1 MTLSKSINPCS
12 VTNTF
17 STRILRKAAWSPNI
31 AGLILLSLALM
42 MQLNAF
48 SQQSEFSP
56 YSRFG
61 FGLINQ
67 MNTPV
72 ATGLAGMETAMA
84 NAYQFNPGNP
94 ASATFLT
101 QTTLQGSGMMS
112 NLSMRQGEDNE
123 ASASFGSAGPMG
135 IVVKRKNGKNALIL
149 GASSYSN
156 SGYAITRNNDI
167 EGIGVVQERYN
178 GEGGLSNANLG
189 WARVFRSSRMVA
201 AGDSDSIRVS
211 NRSLHMG
218 IQTQY
223 LFGQVRRSSTMDII
237 DPTFLD
243 HRANFTAQHRS
254 ISTDIGLILDQLIRV
269 RYNKNRDF
277 ENSLAL
283 RIGGVFTPEAKLN
296 SDITRLD
303 ETTQTLGGI
312 AVNLDT
318 TAYSSLTAFAGR
330 MPRSSNAGMSLHY
343 DRADGMRWSAG
354 IEYSTTAWSE
364 VADQMSE
371 ELLSDGVKW
380 DNAEALRL
388 GFQFNLGRSEQRH
401 PTWGKASYR
410 FGLATGNQPF
420 SIDEAPIAYQ
430 TASAGATIP
439 LVGSRSLSRIH
450 FGMEFGTRSTENSNY
465 EERIY
470 RFNLGVSL
478 MPFFKNNWLVPRLYD

>member
-12 VTNTF
+12 VTNTC
-17 STRILRKAAWSPNI
+17 STRTMRKAAWTPNI
-31 AGLILLSLALM
+31 AGLMLLSLALV

-112 NLSMRQGEDNE
+112 NLSMRQGDDNE
-123 ASASFGSAGPMG
+123 AGATFGSAGPMG

-178 GEGGLSNANLG
+178 GEGGLSNANVG

-283 RIGGVFTPEAKLN
+283 RIGGVFTPEAKLS
-296 SDITRLD
+296 SDISRLD

-318 TAYSSLTAFAGR
+318 TYFSSLTAFAGR
-330 MPRSSNAGMSLHY
+330 MPRSSNAGISLHY

-364 VADQMSE
+364 VADEMSE
-371 ELLSDGVKW
+371 ELLSDGVNW

-420 SIDEAPIAYQ
+420 SIEEAPIAYQ

-450 FGMEFGTRSTENSNY
+450 FGMEFGTRSAENSNY

>member
-12 VTNTF
+12 VTNTC
-17 STRILRKAAWSPNI
+17 STRTMRKAAWTPNI
-31 AGLILLSLALM
+31 AGLMLLSLALV

-112 NLSMRQGEDNE
+112 NLSMRQGDDNE
-123 ASASFGSAGPMG
+123 AGATFGSAGPMG

-178 GEGGLSNANLG
+178 GEGGLSNANVG

-283 RIGGVFTPEAKLN
+283 RIGGVFTPEAKLS

-312 AVNLDT
+312 AVNIT
-318 TAYSSLTAFAGR
+318 TAFSSLTGFAGR
-330 MPRSSNAGMSLHY
+330 MPRSSNAGISLHY

-364 VADQMSE
+364 VPDEMSE
-371 ELLSDGVKW
+371 ELLSDGVNW
-380 DNAEALRL
+380 DDAEALRL

-420 SIDEAPIAYQ
+420 AIDEVPITYQ

>member
-1 MTLSKSINPCS
+1 
-12 VTNTF
+12 
-17 STRILRKAAWSPNI
+17 
-31 AGLILLSLALM
+31 
-42 MQLNAF
+42 
-48 SQQSEFSP
+48 
-56 YSRFG
+56 
-61 FGLINQ
+61 
-67 MNTPV
+67 
-72 ATGLAGMETAMA
+72 
-84 NAYQFNPGNP
+84 
-94 ASATFLT
+94 
-101 QTTLQGSGMMS
+101 
-112 NLSMRQGEDNE
+112 
-123 ASASFGSAGPMG
+123 
-135 IVVKRKNGKNALIL
+135 
-149 GASSYSN
+149 
-156 SGYAITRNNDI
+156 
-167 EGIGVVQERYN
+167 
-178 GEGGLSNANLG
+178 
-189 WARVFRSSRMVA
+189 
-201 AGDSDSIRVS
+201 
-211 NRSLHMG
+211 
-218 IQTQY
+218 
-223 LFGQVRRSSTMDII
+223 MDII

-283 RIGGVFTPEAKLN
+283 RIGGVFTPEAKLS
-296 SDITRLD
+296 SDISRLD

-318 TAYSSLTAFAGR
+318 TYFSSLTAFAGR
-330 MPRSSNAGMSLHY
+330 MPRSSNAGISLHY

-364 VADQMSE
+364 VADEMSE
-371 ELLSDGVKW
+371 ELLSDGVNW

-410 FGLATGNQPF
+410 FGLASGNQPF
-420 SIDEAPIAYQ
+420 SIDAAPIAYQ

-450 FGMEFGTRSTENSNY
+450 FGMEFGTRSAENSNY